1 MAIASDGVVAFA
13 AGVLDE
19 HPLALTKER
28 LVTTMTAAAA
38 LRTRS
43 TFPYTLLPSRRFQ
56 VCG

>member
-28 LVTTMTAAAA
+28 LVTTMTTAAA

-43 TFPYTLLPSRRFQ
+43 IFSNTPLRARRFQ